1 LYKISSM
8 TLYIKNMVCARCIL
22 AVKEI
27 LKEIHIKPVNIE
39 LGEVT
44 LNDEMSNEEKHTFN
58 IKLEKLGFE
67 LISDS
72 NQKIIEK
79 IKSILISQIRE
90 YKTQT
95 STYSEFL
102 SQKLNKDYSY
112 LSKLFSTMEG
122 VTIENYIILQKIEK
136 VKELLSYDE
145 LNLSEISY
153 KLGYSSVAH
162 LSTQFKKVTGQTPSQ
177 FKAQKKK
184 IRKSLDNII

>member
-1 LYKISSM
+1 
-8 TLYIKNMVCARCIL
+8 MVCARCIL